1 MAEIVQSLF
10 GVSPE
15 MYQRQQQDRADAQAL
30 RFAQLDPFQQANFAI
45 GRGAN
50 MLGGAIGGALG
61 GQDPELQRITR
72 RQQIAGSLN
81 PNDLSTFEQAFNAL
95 APTDPQGAMMVRAEL
110 EKVQMGQAKLASEGA
125 LARQRT
131 AAAATS
137 QAQTDKINLSTT
149 QETKLRDELSKL
161 GPNAT
166 EEQIRGVMVKYGD
179 PDKVLTALTTA
190 ATRAEDRDARADA
203 AKLANEARI
212 DAARIQAEARVDA
225 AREAGANRLQIAQLQ
240 AQNRQEL
247 AQLTAALK
255 GPSPAVLKAQE
266 KAEKVAEGKETLGD
280 ILSTAET
287 LVKDLKNTGGM
298 SSTSAG
304 ALSNL
309 ITSTQTGTAGQFLG
323 SVFGTE
329 AQSKRDQL
337 KSVRLQLLNAIKEA
351 TGMSAQQLNSNVE
364 LQTYLKSLGSEGM
377 TAEANLAII
386 DNLSKTYLGKS
397 MMGAPTAVQPIYA
410 QNPKTGA
417 RIMSTDGGKTWN
429 SVR

>member
-1 MAEIVQSLF
+1 
-10 GVSPE
+10 
-15 MYQRQQQDRADAQAL
+15 
-30 RFAQLDPFQQANFAI
+30 
-45 GRGAN
+45 
-50 MLGGAIGGALG
+50 LG
-61 GQDPELQRITR
+61 GQDPELQRVTR
-72 RQQIAGSLN
+72 RQQVAGQIDYTNEDSIRQGMARLSDDPVAVQQLAQILRQQQESGALVGQRSAAQTASLA
-81 PNDLSTFEQAFNAL
+81 QAS
-95 APTDPQGAMMVRAEL
+95 
-110 EKVQMGQAKLASEGA
+110 KVQ
-125 LARQRT
+125 
-131 AAAATS
+131 
-137 QAQTDKINLSTT
+137 LSID

-161 GPNAT
+161 PAGAT
-166 EEQIRGVMVKYGD
+166 EDDIRAVVVKYGD

-190 ATRAEDRDARADA
+190 ATRAEDREARAEA
-203 AKLANEARI
+203 QRLANEARAEAQRLANEARV
-212 DAARIQAEARVDA
+212 DAAKITAEARVDA
-225 AREAGANRLQIAQLQ
+225 AREAGANRLQIAEIQ
-240 AQNRQEL
+240 AANKREM
-247 AQLTAALK
+247 AQLVAALK
-255 GPSPAVLKAQE
+255 GPSRAVLKAQE
-266 KAEKVAEGKETLGD
+266 EAEQVAEGKKTLGD
-280 ILSTAET
+280 ILSTAQT
-287 LVKDLKNTGGM
+287 LVTDLKTSGGM

-323 SVFGTE
+323 GVFGTE

-337 KSVRLQLLNAIKEA
+337 QSVRLQLLNAIKEA

>member
-15 MYQRQQQDRADAQAL
+15 SYQQAQQQRADAQAL
-30 RFAQLDPFQQANFAI
+30 QYAQLTPFQQANFAI
-45 GRGAN
+45 GRGAT

-61 GQDPELQRITR
+61 GQDPELQRITM
-72 RQQIAGSLN
+72 RQQIARQLN
-81 PNDLSTFEQAFNAL
+81 PNEPASIQQGITALSEAG
-95 APTDPQGAMMVRAEL
+95 DSQGAMMLQAEYR
-110 EKVQMGQAKLASEGA
+110 KLVESNA
-125 LARQRT
+125 LVAQRG
-131 AAAATS
+131 AAATAS
-137 QAQTDKINLSTT
+137 QAQAQKTQLSID
-149 QETKLRDELSKL
+149 QENKLRGELSKL
-161 GPNAT
+161 PANAT
-166 EEQIRGVMVKYGD
+166 EAEIRAVVVKYGD

-190 ATRAEDRDARADA
+190 ATREADRDARIEAAKIAADA
-203 AKLANEARI
+203 RLE
-212 DAARIQAEARVDA
+212 A
-225 AREAGANRLQIAQLQ
+225 AREAGANRLQIAQLM

-247 AQLTAALK
+247 AQLTASLK

-266 KAEKVAEGKETLGD
+266 KAEQVAEGKETLGD
-280 ILSTAET
+280 ILSTAQT
-287 LVKDLKNTGGM
+287 LVKDLKDTGGM

-309 ITSTQTGTAGQFLG
+309 ITSAQTGTSGQFLG
-323 SVFGTE
+323 GVFGTE

-337 KSVRLQLLNAIKEA
+337 KSVRLQLLNAIKQA

-397 MMGAPTAVQPIYA
+397 MAPPGKPKPGATPSSGLSAAEQAELDQLRSRFGRSP
-410 QNPKTGA
+410 
-417 RIMSTDGGKTWN
+417 R
-429 SVR
+429 

>member
-15 MYQRQQQDRADAQAL
+15 MYQRQQQDRADAQAM

-61 GQDPELQRITR
+61 GQDPELQRITL

-110 EKVQMGQAKLASEGA
+110 EKVQMGQAKLASENA
-125 LARQRT
+125 LATQRT

-190 ATRAEDRDARADA
+190 ATRAEDREARADA

-225 AREAGANRLQIAQLQ
+225 AREAGANRLQIAQIQ

-247 AQLTAALK
+247 AQLVASLK

-280 ILSTAET
+280 ILSTAQT
-287 LVKDLKNTGGM
+287 LVKDLKATGGM

-386 DNLSKTYLGKS
+386 DNLSKTYLGKG
-397 MMGAPTAVQPIYA
+397 MMGAPKPNAAPAATAPAPAGNIDALLRKY
-410 QNPKTGA
+410 P
-417 RIMSTDGGKTWN
+417 
-429 SVR
+429 

>member
-1 MAEIVQSLF
+1 MADIVPSLF
-10 GVSPE
+10 GFSPQ
-15 MYQRQQQDRADAQAL
+15 MYQQQQQDRADAQAM
-30 RFAQLDPFQQANFAI
+30 RFAQLDPFQQANYAI

-50 MLGGAIGGALG
+50 MLAGALGGALG

-72 RQQIAGSLN
+72 AQQIASQI
-81 PNDLSTFEQAFNAL
+81 DF
-95 APTDPQGAMMVRAEL
+95 TDPASFRQGMAAL
-110 EKVQMGQAKLASEGA
+110 GDDIQSKQQLAQIYRQQQESGA
-125 LARQRT
+125 LIAQRG

-137 QAQTDKINLSTT
+137 QAQTDKINLSVA
-149 QETKLRDELSKL
+149 QENKLRGELSNL

-190 ATRAEDRDARADA
+190 ATRAEDRAARADA
-203 AKLANEARI
+203 AKLANDARI
-212 DAARIQAEARVDA
+212 EAARIAAEARVDA
-225 AREAGANRLQIAQLQ
+225 AREAGANRAQIAQLQ
-240 AQNRQEL
+240 AQNRQDL
-247 AQLTAALK
+247 AQLTASLK
-255 GPSPAVLKAQE
+255 GPSPAVIKAQE
-266 KAEKVAEGKETLGD
+266 KAEQVAEGKATLGD

-323 SVFGTE
+323 GVFGTE

-337 KSVRLQLLNAIKEA
+337 KSVRLQLLNAIKQA

-386 DNLSKTYLGKS
+386 DNLSKTYLGKG
-397 MMGAPTAVQPIYA
+397 MMGAPSAAPAAPAGNIDALLRKYQ
-410 QNPKTGA
+410 
-417 RIMSTDGGKTWN
+417 
-429 SVR
+429 

>member
-15 MYQRQQQDRADAQAL
+15 SYQQAQQQRADAQAL
-30 RFAQLDPFQQANFAI
+30 QYAQLTPFQQANYAI

-61 GQDPELQRITR
+61 GQDPELQRITA
-72 RQQIAGSLN
+72 RQQIARQLN
-81 PNDLSTFEQAFNAL
+81 PNDPASIERAIAALSQAGDA
-95 APTDPQGAMMVRAEL
+95 QGAMMLQSEYRKLQESNALVGQRGAAEKASLAQAGKIQLSVEQDAALRAEL
-110 EKVQMGQAKLASEGA
+110 A
-125 LARQRT
+125 
-131 AAAATS
+131 
-137 QAQTDKINLSTT
+137 
-149 QETKLRDELSKL
+149 KL

-166 EEQIRGVMVKYGD
+166 EDMIRGVVVKYGD
-179 PDKVLTALTTA
+179 PDKVLTALTSA
-190 ATRAEDRDARADA
+190 ATRAEDRTARADAAKLAADARADA
-203 AKLANEARI
+203 AKLANDAKIEA
-212 DAARIQAEARVDA
+212 AKIQAEARVDA
-225 AREAGANRLQIAQLQ
+225 AREAGANRVQIAQLQ

-247 AQLTAALK
+247 AQLTASLK

-266 KAEKVAEGKETLGD
+266 KAEQVAEGKETLGD
-280 ILSTAET
+280 ILSTAQT

-323 SVFGTE
+323 GVFGTE

-337 KSVRLQLLNAIKEA
+337 KSVRLQLLNAIKQA

-386 DNLSKTYLGKS
+386 DNLSKTYLGKG
-397 MMGAPTAVQPIYA
+397 MMGAPSAAPSAAPARARQGDGTPGNPI
-410 QNPKTGA
+410 
-417 RIMSTDGGKTWN
+417 RLD
-429 SVR
+429 

>member
-15 MYQRQQQDRADAQAL
+15 SYQQAQQQRADAQAL
-30 RFAQLDPFQQANFAI
+30 QYAQLTPFQQANYAI

-61 GQDPELQRITR
+61 GQDPELQRITA
-72 RQQIAGSLN
+72 RQQIARQLN
-81 PNDLSTFEQAFNAL
+81 PNDPASIERAIAALSQAGDA
-95 APTDPQGAMMVRAEL
+95 QGAMMLQSEYRKLQESNALVGQRGAAEKASLAQAGKIQLSVEQDAALRAEL
-110 EKVQMGQAKLASEGA
+110 A
-125 LARQRT
+125 
-131 AAAATS
+131 
-137 QAQTDKINLSTT
+137 
-149 QETKLRDELSKL
+149 KL

-166 EEQIRGVMVKYGD
+166 EDMIRGVVVKYGD
-179 PDKVLTALTTA
+179 PDKVLTALTSA
-190 ATRAEDRDARADA
+190 ATRAEDRTARADAAKLAADARADA
-203 AKLANEARI
+203 AKLANDAKIEA
-212 DAARIQAEARVDA
+212 AKIQAEARVDA
-225 AREAGANRLQIAQLQ
+225 AREAGANRVQIAQLQ

-247 AQLTAALK
+247 AQLTASLK

-266 KAEKVAEGKETLGD
+266 KAEQVAEGKETLGD
-280 ILSTAET
+280 ILSTAQT

-323 SVFGTE
+323 GVFGTE

-337 KSVRLQLLNAIKEA
+337 KSVRLQLLNAIKQA

-386 DNLSKTYLGKS
+386 DNLSKTYLGKG
-397 MMGAPTAVQPIYA
+397 MMGAPSAAPSAAPPRARQGDGTPGNPI
-410 QNPKTGA
+410 
-417 RIMSTDGGKTWN
+417 RLD
-429 SVR
+429 

>member
-10 GVSPE
+10 GVTPE
-15 MYQRQQQDRADAQAL
+15 SYQQQQQARIDAQAL
-30 RFAQLDPFQQANFAI
+30 RFAQLDPFQQAQFSIN
-45 GRGAN
+45 RGAN

-61 GQDPELQRITR
+61 GQDPELQRITA
-72 RQQIAGSLN
+72 RQQIARQLN
-81 PNDLSTFEQAFNAL
+81 PNDPASIQQAIAML
-95 APTDPQGAMMVRAEL
+95 QQSGDAEGAMMLQGEYR
-110 EKVQMGQAKLASEGA
+110 KLQESGA
-125 LARQRT
+125 LIAQRN

-137 QAQTDKINLSTT
+137 QAQTDKINLSTA

-166 EEQIRGVMVKYGD
+166 EDQIRGVMVKYGD
-179 PDKVLTALTTA
+179 PDKVLTALTSA
-190 ATRAEDRDARADA
+190 ATRAEDRASRERSAKEVADARIEA
-203 AKLANEARI
+203 AKL
-212 DAARIQAEARVDA
+212 QAEARVDA
-225 AREAGANRLQIAQLQ
+225 AREAGASRLQIAQLM
-240 AQNRQEL
+240 AQNKSEL
-247 AQLTAALK
+247 AQLAASLK

-280 ILSTAET
+280 ILSTAQT
-287 LVKDLKNTGGM
+287 LVKDLKDSGGM

-323 SVFGTE
+323 GVFGTE

-337 KSVRLQLLNAIKEA
+337 KSVRLQLLNAIKQA

-386 DNLSKTYLGKS
+386 DNLSKTYLGKG
-397 MMGAPTAVQPIYA
+397 MAPPDK
-410 QNPKTGA
+410 PKPSIPPGSGLSA
-417 RIMSTDGGKTWN
+417 AEQAELDQLRSRFGRKPQ
-429 SVR
+429 

>member
-10 GVSPE
+10 GVTPE
-15 MYQRQQQDRADAQAL
+15 SYQQAQQQRADAQAL
-30 RFAQLDPFQQANFAI
+30 QFAQLSPFQQANFAI

-61 GQDPELQRITR
+61 GQDPELQRATM
-72 RQQIAGSLN
+72 RQQIARQLN
-81 PNDLSTFEQAFNAL
+81 PGDPASIQQAIAML
-95 APTDPQGAMMVRAEL
+95 QQSGDAEGAMMLQGEYRKLQESGAL
-110 EKVQMGQAKLASEGA
+110 IAQRGAAQQASLAS
-125 LARQRT
+125 
-131 AAAATS
+131 AAKT
-137 QAQTDKINLSTT
+137 QLSVD

-166 EEQIRGVMVKYGD
+166 EDQIRGVMVKYGD
-179 PDKVLTALTTA
+179 PDKVLTALASA
-190 ATRAEDRDARADA
+190 ATRAEDRASRERLAKEAADARIEA
-203 AKLANEARI
+203 AKL
-212 DAARIQAEARVDA
+212 QAEARVDA
-225 AREAGANRLQIAQLQ
+225 AREAGASRLQIAQLM
-240 AQNRQEL
+240 AQNKSEL
-247 AQLTAALK
+247 AQLAASLK
-255 GPSPAVLKAQE
+255 GPSPAVIKAQE

-280 ILSTAET
+280 ILSTAQT

-309 ITSTQTGTAGQFLG
+309 ITSTQTGTVGQFLG
-323 SVFGTE
+323 GVFGTE
-329 AQSKRDQL
+329 EQSKRDQL

-386 DNLSKTYLGKS
+386 DNLSKTYLGKG
-397 MMGAPTAVQPIYA
+397 MMTAPAAPAITPGSGLSAAEQAELDQLRSRFGRSP
-410 QNPKTGA
+410 
-417 RIMSTDGGKTWN
+417 R
-429 SVR
+429 

>member
-1 MAEIVQSLF
+1 LAFARLSPIEKASF
-10 GVSPE
+10 GV
-15 MYQRQQQDRADAQAL
+15 Q
-30 RFAQLDPFQQANFAI
+30 
-45 GRGAN
+45 RGAYG
-50 MLGGAIGGALG
+50 LAGALGGALG
-61 GQDPELQRITR
+61 GQDPELQRVTR
-72 RQQIAGSLN
+72 RQQVAGQIDYTNEDSIRQGMARLSDDPVAVQQLAQILRQQQESGALVGQRSAAQTASLA
-81 PNDLSTFEQAFNAL
+81 QAS
-95 APTDPQGAMMVRAEL
+95 
-110 EKVQMGQAKLASEGA
+110 KVQ
-125 LARQRT
+125 
-131 AAAATS
+131 
-137 QAQTDKINLSTT
+137 LSID

-161 GPNAT
+161 PAGAT
-166 EEQIRGVMVKYGD
+166 EDDIRAVVVKYGD

-190 ATRAEDRDARADA
+190 ATRAEDREARAEA
-203 AKLANEARI
+203 QRLANEARAEAQRLANEARV
-212 DAARIQAEARVDA
+212 DAAKITAEARVDA
-225 AREAGANRLQIAQLQ
+225 AREAGANRLQIAEIQ
-240 AQNRQEL
+240 AANKREM
-247 AQLTAALK
+247 AQLVAALK
-255 GPSPAVLKAQE
+255 GPSRAVLKAQE
-266 KAEKVAEGKETLGD
+266 EAEQVAEGKKTLGD
-280 ILSTAET
+280 ILSTAQT
-287 LVKDLKNTGGM
+287 LVTDLKTSGGM

-323 SVFGTE
+323 GVFGTE

-337 KSVRLQLLNAIKEA
+337 QSVRLQLLNAIKEA

>member
-10 GVSPE
+10 GVTPE
-15 MYQRQQQDRADAQAL
+15 SYQQAQQQRADAQAL

-61 GQDPELQRITR
+61 GQDPELQRISM
-72 RQQIAGSLN
+72 RQQIARQLN
-81 PNDLSTFEQAFNAL
+81 PGDPASIQQAIAALSQAGDAE
-95 APTDPQGAMMVRAEL
+95 GAMMLQGEYR
-110 EKVQMGQAKLASEGA
+110 KLQESGA
-125 LARQRT
+125 LIAQRG
-131 AAAATS
+131 AAQQAS
-137 QAQTDKINLSTT
+137 QAQTSKIQLSVD
-149 QETKLRDELSKL
+149 QENKLRDELSKL

-179 PDKVLTALTTA
+179 PDKVLTALTSA
-190 ATRAEDRDARADA
+190 ATRAEDRASRERLAKEAADARIEA
-203 AKLANEARI
+203 AKL
-212 DAARIQAEARVDA
+212 QAEARVDA
-225 AREAGANRLQIAQLQ
+225 AREAGASRLQIAQLM
-240 AQNRQEL
+240 AQNKSEL
-247 AQLTAALK
+247 AQLAASLK
-255 GPSPAVLKAQE
+255 GPSPAVIKAQE

-280 ILSTAET
+280 ILSTAQT
-287 LVKDLKNTGGM
+287 LVKDLKNSGGM

-309 ITSTQTGTAGQFLG
+309 ITSTQTGTVGQFLG
-323 SVFGTE
+323 GVFGTE
-329 AQSKRDQL
+329 EQSKRDQL

-386 DNLSKTYLGKS
+386 DNLSKTYLGKG
-397 MMGAPTAVQPIYA
+397 MMGASSAAPATTPGSGLSAAEQAELDQLRSRFGRSP
-410 QNPKTGA
+410 
-417 RIMSTDGGKTWN
+417 R
-429 SVR
+429 